1 MRHWLFKSEPDCY
14 SFTDLENAPNQ
25 TTSWDGV
32 RNYQAR
38 NFMRDDM
45 KRGDL
50 GFFYHS
56 GKQPEIAGIVEIV
69 REGHPDVTAQDPEA
83 GHFDPKATPENPRWY
98 MVDVRLV
105 RRFDPP
111 VPRSLLRFLPEAAGM
126 ELMKTGSRLSVQ
138 PVEGEAYEAIV
149 RLADDSRQRQGRRQ
163 GMSERLHPTSDEEFA
178 ALKARV
184 ARLERLEEQ
193 VYFQEQTLSEL
204 NDVITLQQKQ
214 LDHYQARLETLEE
227 KLSRTMGTARRR
239 RRRSHGPRR
248 ITCSFREGLRKFG
261 GGRGNLSGRRG
272 SAPHSFPPPPA
283 KPPPSLPKTF
293 VLIES
298 LIGRRGLFGK
308 RVPLR

>member
-149 RLADDSRQRQGRRQ
+149 RLGDD
-163 GMSERLHPTSDEEFA
+163 LAKD
-178 ALKARV
+178 KA
-184 ARLERLEEQ
+184 
-193 VYFQEQTLSEL
+193 
-204 NDVITLQQKQ
+204 
-214 LDHYQARLETLEE
+214 
-227 KLSRTMGTARRR
+227 
-239 RRRSHGPRR
+239 
-248 ITCSFREGLRKFG
+248 G
-261 GGRGNLSGRRG
+261 GK
-272 SAPHSFPPPPA
+272 A
-283 KPPPSLPKTF
+283 
-293 VLIES
+293 
-298 LIGRRGLFGK
+298 
-308 RVPLR
+308 